1 MAFLDVTDVLLDPDF
16 INTGLVCNRMTQTV
30 GPNGRATNAATSTP
44 FNAVVTS
51 DKGDI
56 LHRNADGSRIIGSIT
71 LHTMFRLRDGGP
83 DNTADADEIVWQ
95 GATYTVVNV
104 NDYSHFGRGFVCAT
118 CDLKPL
124 TGTP

>member
-1 MAFLDVTDVLLDPDF
+1 MALLDVTDVLLDPDF
-16 INTGLVCNRMTQTV
+16 MNTGLVCNRMTQTV
-30 GPNGRATNAATSTP
+30 GQKGRATNAVTAIP
-44 FNAVVTS
+44 FSAVVTS

-56 LHRNADGSRIIGSIT
+56 LHRNSDGSRIIGSIT
-71 LHTMFRLRDGGP
+71 LHTPLRLRDGGP
-83 DNTADADEIVWQ
+83 DGTADADEIVWQ

>member
-1 MAFLDVTDVLLDPDF
+1 MAFLDVSDVLLDPDF
-16 INTGLVCNRMTQTV
+16 MDTGLICNRMTQTV
-30 GPNGRATNAATSTP
+30 DDHGRAQNSVASTP
-44 FNAVVTS
+44 FSAVVTS

-71 LHTMFRLRDGGP
+71 LHTMFRLLDGSVGQ
-83 DNTADADEIVWQ
+83 DADEVVWA
-95 GATYTVVNV
+95 GRTYTVVNV

-124 TGTP
+124 SG